1 VNLLCEQAFSINPK
15 ISWRKTRGSP
25 IGSLLYDVPSNR
37 HPNKGEP
44 DMKNRTASNNRKIRT
59 AGAVMMAMAIMST
72 AACGGT
78 NDVIESA
85 DAAVVEAAA
94 PESVDSADSTV
105 LTASDA
111 EPVNSTQEVAPTP
124 APVQQAQAP
133 APAPTPA
140 PAPASNVASAD
151 TPAPEQAP
159 VEQQPEMA
167 EPELEAD
174 AAPEAEQ
181 EPEMAEPEVEADAAP
196 EAEQEPEMVEPEAEA
211 QPEVMEPEVMEPE
224 VVEPEAPAPVV
235 SSIVASFNYITARN
249 VQVRAEMTGFKSSR
263 TAGIVSVCAV
273 QYNEYGNPTSG
284 PSGTVEVDGVRYP
297 ALLVEGCSP
306 STENY
311 GVYSYTWS
319 VNANRGTNG
328 SLKNW
333 YDVAIRAEDGQVK
346 VYCIDMNARNAQ
358 FVERNMA
365 DYANRTK
372 LGSCPS

>member
-1 VNLLCEQAFSINPK
+1 MNLLCEQAFSINPK

-167 EPELEAD
+167 EPEVEAD
-174 AAPEAEQ
+174 AAPEAQ
-181 EPEMAEPEVEADAAP
+181 P

-235 SSIVASFNYITARN
+235 SSIVASFNYITARD

-319 VNANRGTNG
+319 VKADRGVNG